1 MLGIRIRPATVA
13 DAAAIAA
20 IHRDARAATMPYLP
34 PQRRTLAEVTRWVA
48 EVVLRESRVWVAV
61 RPAADGAAADGAVTD
76 GPAADGAAADGA
88 EEVIGYA
95 ALEGELLDKL
105 YLRPDLRRRGVG
117 TLLLDELARHSPGGL
132 TLHVFELNSE
142 ARAFYRRHG
151 FTVVGHGDGSGNM
164 EGLPELTLRR
174 EPGRPGAGDAV
185 V

>member
-1 MLGIRIRPATVA
+1 MDAVRIRPATVT
-13 DAAAIAA
+13 DAAAVAA
-20 IHRDARAATMPYLP
+20 IHRDARAAAMPYLP
-34 PQRRTLAEVTRWVA
+34 PQRRTLDEVTRWVA

-61 RPAADGAAADGAVTD
+61 R
-76 GPAADGAAADGA
+76 AADGAAADGA

-117 TLLLDELARHSPGGL
+117 SLLLDELARHSPGGL
-132 TLHVFELNSE
+132 TLQVFELNTE

-151 FTVVGHGDGSGNM
+151 FTVVGRGDGSGNM

-174 EPGRPGAGDAV
+174 EPAGEPRV
-185 V
+185 MR

>member
-13 DAAAIAA
+13 DAAAIAT

-61 RPAADGAAADGAVTD
+61 RPAAD

-174 EPGRPGAGDAV
+174 EPGRPGAGMR
-185 V
+185 